1 MRDNWDL
8 HPDDGRNRHDHGLAL
23 EETGFWG
30 RQAAGCL
37 FLAKNTG
44 RILIAHRSWAVL
56 EPGTWGGFGGAID
69 EGEDP
74 AEAAR
79 REALEET
86 GYDGP
91 GAMVPLLVFRSQ
103 SFRYYNF
110 LFVVEREFDPEL
122 NWEAQDSAWCR
133 WGDWPEPLHFGL
145 EHLFADAASVSA
157 IEGVLA
163 GLREPAAGHDPD
175 DGGVP
180 DPPSPF

>member
-1 MRDNWDL
+1 MRDGWDL
-8 HPDDGRNRHDHGLAL
+8 HPDDGQNRRDHGLAL

-79 REALEET
+79 REALEI
-86 GYDGP
+86 
-91 GAMVPLLVFRSQ
+91 
-103 SFRYYNF
+103 SFS
-110 LFVVEREFDPEL
+110 
-122 NWEAQDSAWCR
+122 WSSA
-133 WGDWPEPLHFGL
+133 
-145 EHLFADAASVSA
+145 SS
-157 IEGVLA
+157 I
-163 GLREPAAGHDPD
+163 
-175 DGGVP
+175 
-180 DPPSPF
+180 PS